1 MKKALLVVSFGTSY
15 HDTCEKNIVACERD
29 LAASC
34 PDRDLFRAFTSGMI
48 IRKLRQRD
56 GIDIDTPLQAL
67 QKLAAQGYQDVAI
80 QSLHIINGDEY
91 EKIVREVQLLRPLFT
106 RLTLGVPLLSS
117 HNDYVQLMQAL
128 RQQMPSLRQTEK
140 VVFMGHGASHHAF
153 AAYACLD
160 HMMTAQR
167 FPARVGAVE
176 SYPEVDI
183 LIDSLRD
190 EGVTGVH
197 LMPLMLVAGDHAIN
211 DMASDDGDSWKMR
224 FNAAGI
230 PATPWLS
237 GLGENPAIRAMFV
250 AHLHQALNMAVTLV
264 DAQHFRHQPIQCLSH
279 GQKKRVAIAGALVL
293 QARYLLLDEPT
304 AGLDPAGRTQMIA
317 IIRRIVAQGNHVIIS
332 SHDID
337 LIYEISDA
345 VYVLRQ
351 GQILTHGAPGEVFA
365 CTEAMEQAGLT
376 QPWLV
381 KLHTQLGLPLCKTET
396 EFFHRMQKCAFR
408 EAS

>member
-1 MKKALLVVSFGTSY
+1 M
-15 HDTCEKNIVACERD
+15 ACERD

-56 GIDIDTPLQAL
+56 GIDIDTPFQAL

-91 EKIVREVQLLRPLFT
+91 EKIVREVQTLRPLFT

-160 HMMTAQR
+160 HMMIAQR

-176 SYPEVDI
+176 SYPGIDI

-190 EGVTGVH
+190 EGVTSVH

-211 DMASDDGDSWKMR
+211 DMASDDGGSWKMR

-250 AHLHQALNMAVTLV
+250 AHLRQALNMAV
-264 DAQHFRHQPIQCLSH
+264 
-279 GQKKRVAIAGALVL
+279 
-293 QARYLLLDEPT
+293 E
-304 AGLDPAGRTQMIA
+304 
-317 IIRRIVAQGNHVIIS
+317 
-332 SHDID
+332 
-337 LIYEISDA
+337 
-345 VYVLRQ
+345 
-351 GQILTHGAPGEVFA
+351 
-365 CTEAMEQAGLT
+365 EAA
-376 QPWLV
+376 
-381 KLHTQLGLPLCKTET
+381 
-396 EFFHRMQKCAFR
+396 
-408 EAS
+408 